1 MINNLNTCLAKK
13 KIRNLMWEESLYI
26 FMCITLKVLYVYNVT
41 VTALFWVNEFLQHT
55 EKYFNQKK
63 KREALIDVNAL
74 N

>member
-13 KIRNLMWEESLYI
+13 KKSENFMWESLYI
-26 FMCITLKVLYVYNVT
+26 FMRITLKVLYAYNVT

-55 EKYFNQKK
+55 EKYFQKKK